1 MVVFTADDCWLK
13 EEMGRS
19 QAKPKFT
26 AAKYTPDERR
36 SRKLQS
42 IGAALAR
49 SLRSQPS
56 PLRYISHH
64 HDGIQRLKRGGG
76 FIYLRPNGQRVSRE
90 DLLRIRALAIPP
102 AWRDVWICPK
112 PEGHLQAVGWDA
124 RGRKQY
130 RYHPDWRAIRDSAKY
145 GKLRPFAERLPAIRR
160 QVARDLALPGLSRD
174 KILATIVRL
183 LDTTLIRVG
192 NDVYAKENHSFGLA
206 TMHDRHVSVAGS
218 TIQFSFRGKS
228 GIHHQVELDD
238 RHLAQI
244 IRQSRDLPGY
254 ELFQY
259 LDAEGRRRS
268 VHASDVNDY
277 LKRIGG
283 QDITAKDFRT
293 WAGTVLAVQF
303 LQGLPPAESSKEA
316 KRNIARAIESVAHR
330 LRNTKTVCRQCYI
343 HPTVLE
349 SYLEGDFTDG
359 LMKSHGHQRRLL
371 SLDECVVVQM
381 LSRRPRARLTKA
393 A

>member
-1 MVVFTADDCWLK
+1 MTVTK
-13 EEMGRS
+13 H
-19 QAKPKFT
+19 
-26 AAKYTPDERR
+26 TPEERR

-76 FIYLRPNGQRVSRE
+76 FIYLRPNGQRVNPE

-112 PEGHLQAVGWDA
+112 PDGHLQAVGWDA
-124 RGRKQY
+124 KGRKQY
-130 RYHPDWRAIRDSAKY
+130 RYHPDWRASRDSVKY
-145 GKLRPFAERLPAIRR
+145 GKLRQFAERLPAIRR
-160 QVARDLALPGLSRD
+160 QVARDLALSGLSRE

-192 NDVYAKENHSFGLA
+192 NDIYAKENHSFGLT
-206 TMHDRHVSVAGS
+206 TMRDRHVSVEGS

-228 GIHHQVELDD
+228 GIHHQVVLDD

-316 KRNIARAIESVAHR
+316 KQNIARAVESVAHR

-343 HPTVLE
+343 HPTILE
-349 SYLEGDFTDG
+349 SYFEGDFTNR
-359 LMKSHGHQRRLL
+359 LMKGHGHQRRLL
-371 SLDECVVVQM
+371 SRDEHVVLQL
-381 LSRRPRARLTKA
+381 LSRPPARVTKA